1 MTSMGRRLA
10 GIAAIVAVALS
21 ATGAAFMPPCDVAS
35 EEDMS
40 EMAMPGMPGM
50 PSSGQAPEGP
60 SDSSDCPLA
69 LLGNGTSCLAAAL
82 TAATTGTKIITAQ
95 PAHGIQLPGERM
107 PSDLLSVAL
116 FHPPKL

>member
-21 ATGAAFMPPCDVAS
+21 ATGAAFMPPCDFGSDDA
-35 EEDMS
+35 MG
-40 EMAMPGMPGM
+40 EMAMPAMPGM
-50 PSSGQAPEGP
+50 PSSDQAPEG

-69 LLGNGTSCLAAAL
+69 LLGNGASCLAAAI
-82 TAATTGTKIITAQ
+82 TATTIGTEIITAQ
-95 PAHGIQLPGERM
+95 PSHGIQLPSERM

-116 FHPPKL
+116 FHPPKS